1 MSSIPYYYII
11 ILAILIIIILIV
23 ISSISCNTKEDVE
36 VIKTKNLDIKNNK
49 IFTSI
54 LKNSIKNNCY
64 ILDITN
70 VNKNSGYSIAGNFID
85 SHITF
90 YDSEEKIYYSKK
102 INGYFNLTL
111 TSNKSILPSLYKLSK
126 YKNMTI
132 PLIEGE
138 KYRIV
143 IDKFEDVKSI
153 KIEANYDIIFSEFS
167 TPVSINTT
175 ESRNLIG
182 FTEYDLNLYS
192 IKYIEN
198 MNFGTKLLK
207 SKSIEKE
214 ISRMYPINT
223 TSFNEW
229 SFEGEGKY
237 LITNVENIYNYNIK
251 FINSDIEQIQSISTK
266 ENPNI
271 KYTIVENPKMLI
283 TNIDYIKENKN
294 INTEYIDF
302 ITSPNNLIDIYM
314 NGKKHKKVNYTYS
327 INNKILIYKL
337 V

>member
-1 MSSIPYYYII
+1 
-11 ILAILIIIILIV
+11 
-23 ISSISCNTKEDVE
+23 
-36 VIKTKNLDIKNNK
+36 
-49 IFTSI
+49 
-54 LKNSIKNNCY
+54 
-64 ILDITN
+64 
-70 VNKNSGYSIAGNFID
+70 
-85 SHITF
+85 
-90 YDSEEKIYYSKK
+90 
-102 INGYFNLTL
+102 
-111 TSNKSILPSLYKLSK
+111 
-126 YKNMTI
+126 
-132 PLIEGE
+132 
-138 KYRIV
+138 
-143 IDKFEDVKSI
+143 
-153 KIEANYDIIFSEFS
+153 
-167 TPVSINTT
+167 
-175 ESRNLIG
+175 
-182 FTEYDLNLYS
+182 
-192 IKYIEN
+192 
-198 MNFGTKLLK
+198 
-207 SKSIEKE
+207 
-214 ISRMYPINT
+214 MYPINT